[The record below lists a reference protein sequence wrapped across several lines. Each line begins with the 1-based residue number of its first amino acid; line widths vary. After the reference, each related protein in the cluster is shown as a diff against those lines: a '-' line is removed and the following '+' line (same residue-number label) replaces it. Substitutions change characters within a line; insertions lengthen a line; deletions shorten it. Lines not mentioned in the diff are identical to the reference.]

1 MSAFDNISVEKKAA
15 LAYLTVNR
23 PKALNALNKATLEE
37 IGAALEDIRGDAGI
51 SGLIVTG
58 AGGKAFVAGADIT
71 EIASISSVEASAFTR
86 RGQAVFDL
94 LENLGKPS
102 VAAVDGFA
110 LGGGCELAMACT
122 LRVATE
128 SARFGQPEVKL
139 GVIPGFGGTQRLP
152 RLVGRGRA
160 LQMIL
165 TGEPIDAQ
173 EAHRI
178 GLVNEI
184 VPTEKLLERAAEILR
199 KIGANA
205 PLAVRFSIEAVN
217 RGLQAS
223 QSEGLVIESALFAV
237 CASSEDKRE
246 GTAAF
251 IGKRQAQFTGR

>member
-1 MSAFDNISVEKKAA
+1 MSAFDNISVEKGAG

-71 EIASISSVEASAFTR
+71 EIASITAVEASAFTR

-102 VAAVDGFA
+102 VAAVNGFA

-122 LRVATE
+122 LRLATE
-128 SARFGQPEVKL
+128 SARFGQPEVRL
-139 GVIPGFGGTQRLP
+139 GVTPGFGGTQRLP
-152 RLVGRGRA
+152 RLVGKGRA

-173 EAHRI
+173 EAYRI

-184 VPTEKLLERAAEILR
+184 VAAEKLLDRAAEILR

-217 RGLQAS
+217 RGLQAT
-223 QSEGLVIESALFAV
+223 QSEGLVLESALFAV
-237 CASSEDKRE
+237 CASSEDKTE

-251 IGKRQAQFTGR
+251 MGKRLPQFTGR

>member
-1 MSAFDNISVEKKAA
+1 MLAFENISLEKRDK
-15 LAYLTVNR
+15 LAWLTINR
-23 PKALNALNKATLEE
+23 PKALNALNRATLEE
-37 IGAALEDIRGDAGI
+37 IAAALENIRDDLGV

-58 AGGKAFVAGADIT
+58 AGDKAFVAGADIT
-71 EIASISSVEASAFTR
+71 EIASITAVEAAAFTR

-102 VAAVDGFA
+102 VAAVNGFA

-122 LRVATE
+122 LRLATQ

-139 GVIPGFGGTQRLP
+139 GVTPGFGGTQRLP
-152 RLVGRGRA
+152 RLVGKGRA

-165 TGEPIDAQ
+165 TAEPIDAQ
-173 EAHRI
+173 EAYRI

-184 VPTEKLLERAAEILR
+184 VDADKLLGRAAEILL

-217 RGLQAS
+217 RGLQVS
-223 QSEGLVIESALFAV
+223 QVEGQVIESALFAV
-237 CASSEDKRE
+237 CASSEDKKE

-251 IGKRQAQFTGR
+251 LGKRQAQFIGR

>member
-1 MSAFDNISVEKKAA
+1 MLGFDNISIEKKDS

-23 PKALNALNKATLEE
+23 PRALNALNQATLAE
-37 IGAALEDIRGDAGI
+37 IGLGLEDIRDDAGI
-51 SGLIVTG
+51 SGLIITG
-58 AGGKAFVAGADIT
+58 AGDKAFVAGADIT
-71 EIASISSVEASAFTR
+71 EIATISAVEAAAFTR

-102 VAAVDGFA
+102 VAAVNGFA
-110 LGGGCELAMACT
+110 FGGGCELAMACT
-122 LRVATE
+122 LRLATQ

-139 GVIPGFGGTQRLP
+139 GVMPGFGGTQRLP
-152 RLVGRGRA
+152 RLVGKGRA

-173 EAHRI
+173 EAYRI

-184 VPTEKLLERAAEILR
+184 LDADKLLGRAAEILL

-217 RGLQAS
+217 RGLQAG
-223 QSEGLVIESALFAV
+223 QNEGLVIESALFAV
-237 CASSEDKRE
+237 CAASEDKKE

-251 IGKRQAQFTGR
+251 LGKRQAQFAGR

>member
-184 VPTEKLLERAAEILR
+184 VATEKLLERAAEILR

-217 RGLQAS
+217 RGLQTS

-237 CASSEDKRE
+237 CASSEDKKE

>member
-23 PKALNALNKATLEE
+23 PKALNALNRATLEE

-184 VPTEKLLERAAEILR
+184 VATEKLLERAAEILR

-217 RGLQAS
+217 RGLQTS

-237 CASSEDKRE
+237 CASSEDKRK

>member
-23 PKALNALNKATLEE
+23 PKALNALNRATLEE

-184 VPTEKLLERAAEILR
+184 VATEKLLERAAEILR

-217 RGLQAS
+217 RGLQTS

>member
-1 MSAFDNISVEKKAA
+1 MSAFDNISVEKGAG
-15 LAYLTVNR
+15 LAYLSVNR
-23 PKALNALNKATLEE
+23 PKALNALNRATLEE

-51 SGLIVTG
+51 FGLIVTG

-71 EIASISSVEASAFTR
+71 EIASITAVEASAFTR

-102 VAAVDGFA
+102 VAAVNGFA

-122 LRVATE
+122 LRLATE

-139 GVIPGFGGTQRLP
+139 GVTPGFGGTQRLP
-152 RLVGRGRA
+152 RLVGKGRA

-184 VPTEKLLERAAEILR
+184 VAAGALLVRAEEILR
-199 KIGANA
+199 KIAANA

-223 QSEGLVIESALFAV
+223 QDVGLVIESALFAV
-237 CASSEDKRE
+237 CASSEDKKE

-251 IGKRQAQFTGR
+251 IGKRQARFAGR